1 MTSPAP
7 TRYRRLDLGAGTV
20 VRVEN
25 VVRAD
30 LASATRPDVIVD
42 ASKPLPF
49 RTDSFENIYCFDL
62 IEHIDDLT
70 AFMSEI
76 HRMLMPNGSLFVTT
90 PHFSSANSYT
100 DPTHK
105 HHLGWRSFDYFS
117 DDHELSYYSGARF
130 QITKRVLRFHG
141 GLVNAVAR
149 RFAARWPDL
158 YERRFAWIVP
168 AWYMEVELAA
178 VKQETK

>member
-7 TRYRRLDLGAGTV
+7 LKYRRLDLGAGK
-20 VRVEN
+20 

-30 LASATRPDVIVD
+30 NVIRADLALVTRPDVIVD

-49 RTDSFENIYCFDL
+49 RTDSLENIYCFDL

-76 HRMLMPNGSLFVTT
+76 HRVLMHSGSLFVTT

-117 DDHELSYYSGARF
+117 DDHELSYYSEARF
-130 QITKRVLRFHG
+130 RITKRVLRFHS

-178 VKQETK
+178 VK